1 MYAETSEKK
10 SHARIAFAL
19 LCGLAVCC
27 SVMYVTADG
36 GDEYMHEVVA
46 GVDVGVSV
54 GSTDVLKAGQ
64 IYTET
69 PDGRMRLMDYFNN
82 VEKEI
87 SDEVANRK
95 SDIAAVRAQMAKDF
109 AFNQAA
115 RNTLK
120 KEMLKNMARN
130 AKIARDHLNHN
141 MRKTQRRFASQAH
154 LANRRFAS
162 NQKRHK
168 KTLALMAR
176 DKKRAANALTL
187 ATSAWQ
193 KSTSA
198 WASATNAKIDQ
209 LNKHASANT
218 AQIEENAKKAR
229 KDLERVTQQ
238 WDTSVNTFKSDE
250 KQKNSRLGQQF
261 ANQDKAQRAYA
272 SNKIKGLM
280 AATAAQFNKVS
291 LTMAKNRHEVDM
303 ALRQATMRFE
313 ASLNAQKALE
323 DKRYKTTVANI
334 AAARAEAAHKVASA
348 TTEFKV
354 GLLQLGSEVKEQVTK
369 VNNDVDRT
377 AGVVRSNAAAQAK
390 VNANVNA
397 EMSRMVKL
405 GNKRYREHL
414 KNDAE
419 LENTI
424 AKDNESTNSELK
436 SMALQFNGKLK
447 NIHEQL
453 AADRKHAEDK
463 LKESTAAVFSKLQ
476 SNQDAQAAKNTKMA
490 ADTLRMRQD
499 QIDAVRDAKK
509 AFQDKIL
516 ALTGVVRENDKKADK
531 QIEDLTGVVQA
542 NAIKSKEGR
551 AQLRALETKNLNELK
566 SSIHAAIKTGEDR
579 AKAVE
584 AKGKKMDKDMQW
596 MVNNKLES
604 EITKLREE
612 TNKSVK
618 DLEMQNAEA
627 RKLLKEEMTMAINV
641 AADVAKADLN
651 AAMKDAAGKM
661 ATFSKKA
668 SDSHAAA
675 ATDRAALAA
684 TIKAN
689 AEETA
694 TMLKDSVMAAASA
707 ITAQQI
713 ETAAAIKKTN
723 TQIDA
728 HAQQMKAN
736 AKAARE
742 AIAATEKT
750 TLEALAAE
758 SKRAAD
764 ATAAFSAE
772 DKKQQEAAQK
782 FLATQL
788 AAAKKESDEKF
799 GAAFEK
805 LADDRSHADKALA
818 GSFKG
823 LNEALA
829 KQAALSDSR
838 FKNTVKDIDAAKKE
852 ANAQVES
859 LRKTMSTEILATTS
873 VVRQVEGRLN
883 DNLAKVTAEVNAAK
897 QMQDGVNLKV
907 KDEMARIKELANTRF
922 AEDARARGALRAIMD
937 ENKAAAKAEV
947 EALAAKL
954 TAETDKLEKANAVN
968 KREMAQDL
976 TEATA
981 KFSESLGKQATA
993 QASAS
998 ANLASATAAATVAS
1012 AQALSRAQAEFD
1024 SKIVQMTNTV
1034 VANAAKAKRGIEHLT
1049 GVVADTAKANAED
1062 RELIRKQTAAMQADL
1077 QAGVSRAISLGE
1089 AKAKAVA
1096 QRVAEHLKDT
1106 KRYLQ
1111 VELVEQAERAADN
1124 VFNILQG
1131 KRQKIADNYLS
1142 LKAYAVAAADQIE
1155 EYRGKGKGLALS
1167 SVGDLL
1173 ASVSTL
1179 AAIRAPAAEGLGMG
1193 GDTLPAIFS
1202 GKSIKVSGAV
1212 AAINGLCNEYTEQSK
1227 QVRQRWP
1234 MGLGK
1239 YLLDKLEMS
1248 MTDKGVLQVDKVDG
1262 KHGNFVYV
1270 NGRSVGLSNK
1280 LSDFSLLA
1288 AKMVTYEAVLSKL
1301 TAKMKK
1307 PKQPYQKQTISIPPP
1322 EWQGN

>member
-36 GDEYMHEVVA
+36 GDTYMHEEVG
-46 GVDVGVSV
+46 GVDAGISV

-69 PDGRMRLMDYFNN
+69 PDGRMRLMDYFNQ

-87 SDEVANRK
+87 STEVADRK
-95 SDIAAVRAQMAKDF
+95 SDIASVRAQMAKNF

-115 RNTLK
+115 RNALK
-120 KEMLKNMARN
+120 KQMLADMKRN
-130 AKIARDHLNHN
+130 YIIARKALSHQ
-141 MRKTQRRFASQAH
+141 MRRTQERFAKQAR
-154 LANRRFAS
+154 LAN
-162 NQKRHK
+162 KRHSQ
-168 KTLALMAR
+168 LAAMHKDTMKLIGE
-176 DKKRAANALTL
+176 DKKRAADALKL
-187 ATSAWQ
+187 ATSSWQ

-198 WASATNAKIDQ
+198 FAAATNAKIDHM
-209 LNKHASANT
+209 NKHASANS
-218 AQIEENAKKAR
+218 AQITENAEKAR
-229 KDLERVTQQ
+229 KDLERVTAQ
-238 WDTSVNTFKSDE
+238 WDTSVDTFSKDE

-261 ANQDKAQRAYA
+261 AAQDKAQRAYA

-280 AATAAQFNKVS
+280 ASTAAQFNKVS
-291 LTMAKNRHEVDM
+291 LKMAKNRHEVDQ
-303 ALRQATMRFE
+303 ALKHATMRFE

-323 DKRYKTTVANI
+323 DKRYAQTVANI

-369 VNNDVDRT
+369 VNNDIDRT

-397 EMSRMVKL
+397 EMGRMVKL
-405 GNKRYREHL
+405 GNKRYRDHL
-414 KNDAE
+414 KHDAE
-419 LENTI
+419 LEKTI
-424 AKDNESTNSELK
+424 AKDNEQTNSDLK
-436 SMALQFNGKLK
+436 QMALDFNGKLN
-447 NIHEQL
+447 NIHKQL
-453 AADRKHAEDK
+453 AADRKHAEDQ
-463 LKESTAAVFSKLQ
+463 LKKSTSAVFAKLAA
-476 SNQDAQAAKNTKMA
+476 NQAEQAAKNTKMK

-509 AFQDKIL
+509 EFQDKIL
-516 ALTGVVRENDKKADK
+516 GLTATVRENDKKADK
-531 QIEDLTGVVQA
+531 QIEDLTGVVQQ

-551 AQLRALETKNLNELK
+551 AQLRALEEKNMNELK
-566 SSIHAAIKTGEDR
+566 ASIHQAIKTGEDR

-627 RKLLKEEMTMAINV
+627 RKILKEEMTMAING
-641 AADVAKADLN
+641 AAEIAKADLN

-661 ATFSKKA
+661 AAFSKKA

-675 ATDRAALAA
+675 ADERAALAA

-694 TMLKDSVMAAASA
+694 TMLKDSVKAAASA

-713 ETAAAIKKTN
+713 ETAKAIDKTN

-728 HAQQMKAN
+728 HAQQMKEN
-736 AKAARE
+736 AKAARD
-742 AIAATEKT
+742 AIAATEKA

-764 ATAAFSAE
+764 ATAAFTAE

-805 LADDRSHADKALA
+805 LAEDRSHADKALA

-823 LNEALA
+823 LNAALA

-838 FKNTVKDIDAAKKE
+838 FQNTVKDIEAAKKE
-852 ANAQVES
+852 AADEVAS
-859 LRKTMSTEILATTS
+859 LRKTMSTEILATTA
-873 VVRQVEGRLN
+873 VVRQVEGKLN

-907 KDEMARIKELANTRF
+907 KNEMERIKNLANTRF
-922 AEDARARGALRAIMD
+922 AEDKRARGALRAIMD

-954 TAETDKLEKANAVN
+954 ETETDKLEHQNAKN
-968 KREMAQDL
+968 KLEMAQDL
-976 TEATA
+976 TEATS
-981 KFSESLGKQATA
+981 KFSQKLGEQADAQA
-993 QASAS
+993 QASAD
-998 ANLASATAAATVAS
+998 LADATAAATVAS
-1012 AQALSRAQAEFD
+1012 AQALARAQEQFD

-1096 QRVAEHLKDT
+1096 QRIAEHLKDT

-1142 LKAYAVAAADQIE
+1142 LKAYSVAAADKIE
-1155 EYRGKGKGLALS
+1155 DYRGKGKGLALS
-1167 SVGDLL
+1167 SIGDLIG
-1173 ASVSTL
+1173 SVGSL
-1179 AAIRAPAAEGLGMG
+1179 AAVRAPAAEGLGMG
-1193 GDTLPAIFS
+1193 GDSIKSVFS

-1212 AAINGLCNEYTEQSK
+1212 AAINGLCNEYTEQTK

-1270 NGRSVGLSNK
+1270 NGRSVGLSNR
-1280 LSDFSLLA
+1280 LSDFSTLA

-1307 PKQPYQKQTISIPPP
+1307 PKQPYRKQQISVPPP